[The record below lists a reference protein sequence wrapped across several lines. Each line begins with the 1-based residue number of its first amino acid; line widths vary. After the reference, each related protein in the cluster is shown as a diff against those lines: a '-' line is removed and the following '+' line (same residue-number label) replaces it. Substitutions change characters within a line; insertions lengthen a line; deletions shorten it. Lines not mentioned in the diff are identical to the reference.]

1 MHTTKKLEEWID
13 MYGQKLFDR
22 AFYLLSNREDAEDAV
37 QEVYVAAYSAM
48 DGFQEKVLRLHGLW
62 AFYTIKLQ
70 TSTERSIKEIHR

>member
-1 MHTTKKLEEWID
+1 MHTTKTGRMDRYVWSEA
-13 MYGQKLFDR
+13 FDR